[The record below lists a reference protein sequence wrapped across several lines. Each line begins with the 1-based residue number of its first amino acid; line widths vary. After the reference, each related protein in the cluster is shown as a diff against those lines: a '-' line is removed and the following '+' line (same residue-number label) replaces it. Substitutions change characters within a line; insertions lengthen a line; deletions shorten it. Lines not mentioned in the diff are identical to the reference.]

1 MTANSVLDHSVLK
14 GRYREEIYYVQTT
27 RIGIAIFHVHVMAN
41 KLCGR
46 CQTEFTV
53 WNNSVCTSVE
63 KEFVMERMFDNVIRE
78 TSRVGRRDVIGV
90 QNSAACLAYNITSGA
105 VTHTTTTTTYYS
117 YDY

>member
-1 MTANSVLDHSVLK
+1 MTTDSVLDHSVVKWQKPWSLVLRSNNK
-14 GRYREEIYYVQTT
+14 DKN
-27 RIGIAIFHVHVMAN
+27 AIFHEHVMAN

-46 CQTEFTV
+46 CQTEFTD

-63 KEFVMERMFDNVIRE
+63 KEFTMERTFDNVIIE

-105 VTHTTTTTTYYS
+105 VTHTTTTYYS
-117 YDY
+117 YAY

>member
-1 MTANSVLDHSVLK
+1 MP
-14 GRYREEIYYVQTT
+14 
-27 RIGIAIFHVHVMAN
+27 N

-46 CQTEFTV
+46 CQTEFTD

-90 QNSAACLAYNITSGA
+90 QSSTACLAYNITSGA
-105 VTHTTTTTTYYS
+105 VTHTTTLTPINGRRLFYC
-117 YDY
+117 